1 MSQLICKNISIA
13 YEKEN
18 VVDNLSVTI
27 EKGDYVSIIGENG
40 TGKSSLLK
48 GILGLVGLKNGQV
61 IFDEGCSRKNIG
73 YLSQQN
79 SMQKDFPASVYEVVL
94 SGCLKNKG
102 FKPFFTKKE
111 KELAINNIRRMG
123 IETLKKSCYADLSGG
138 QKQRVLL
145 ARALCA
151 TDRMIVLDE
160 PITGLDPVAA
170 ADMYHLVNKLNKDMG
185 ITIIMV
191 THDIDNALKY
201 SNKILH
207 LHKNNKYYYGP
218 KEDYLVHGGC
228 TDECCMTD
236 AEELPETQLGEE
248 EILPEE
254 IKYGPAE
261 NECSN
266 PTCKCHHH
274 LNAPK
279 KAKEGDKS

>member
-48 GILGLVGLKNGQV
+48 GLLGLVGLKNGQV

-111 KELAINNIRRMG
+111 KELAVNNIRRMG
-123 IETLKKSCYADLSGG
+123 IENLKKSCYADLSGG

-151 TDRMIVLDE
+151 TDRMIILDE

-218 KEDYLVHGGC
+218 KEDYLVNVGC

-248 EILPEE
+248 KILPEE

-274 LNAPK
+274 LNTAK
-279 KAKEGDKS
+279 KTKEGDKS

>member
-18 VVDNLSVTI
+18 VVSDLSVTI

-48 GILGLVGLKNGQV
+48 GILGLVALKNGQV
-61 IFDEGCSRKNIG
+61 LFDEGCSRKNIG

-79 SMQKDFPASVYEVVL
+79 PMQKDFPASVYEVVL
-94 SGCLKNKG
+94 SGCLKSKG
-102 FKPFFTKKE
+102 FKPFYSKKE
-111 KELAINNIRRMG
+111 KHLAMENLKKLGMEG
-123 IETLKKSCYADLSGG
+123 LKKSCYADLSGG

-151 TDRMIVLDE
+151 TDRMIILDE
-160 PITGLDPVAA
+160 PVTGLDPVATA
-170 ADMYHLVNKLNKDMG
+170 VMYHLVNKLNKDLG

-207 LHKNNKYYYGP
+207 LHKKNKYYFGP
-218 KEDYLVHGGC
+218 KEDYLIHGGC
-228 TDECCMTD
+228 TEECCVSDEKELPKTALD
-236 AEELPETQLGEE
+236 EEKITAEEL
-248 EILPEE
+248 
-254 IKYGPAE
+254 KYGPAE
-261 NECSN
+261 SECKN
-266 PTCKCHHH
+266 PQCQCHHH
-274 LNAPK
+274 TGNK
-279 KAKEGDKS
+279 SGGAK